1 MDPNHPFYLR
11 PGDAAPPGE
20 VGADATNVE
29 RDRAELFLVL
39 HAQNHS
45 RISAF
50 VHTLVPSWQD
60 AEEIIQD
67 TLVVL
72 WRKFDDFDRSTN
84 FFAWAARIAQYE
96 VLNYRRA
103 NRRKL
108 VMVFDEDVLE
118 ALAGTAM
125 RQMSDIE
132 LEREALEI
140 CLQKLAASD
149 REVVRARYQAGGD
162 VHHVAELLQRTTGH
176 AQRVLRSIRSS
187 LIRCVQQR
195 MAEIGA

>member
-1 MDPNHPFYLR
+1 MRGDEADRLDDERTDPAN
-11 PGDAAPPGE
+11 A
-20 VGADATNVE
+20 E

-72 WRKFDDFDRSTN
+72 WRKFDDFDLSTN

-96 VLNYRRA
+96 VLNYRRV
-103 NRRKL
+103 NRRKRVL
-108 VMVFDEDVLE
+108 TFDDDVLE
-118 ALAGTAM
+118 SLAATAI
-125 RQMSDIE
+125 RQLNDIE

-140 CLQKLAASD
+140 CLQKLAPAD
-149 REVVRARYQAGGD
+149 REIVRARYQSGGD
-162 VHHVAELLQRTTGH
+162 VHLVAELLQRTAGH